1 MEINFI
7 PLNHFKSQTIDGGVL
22 ISSNAQ
28 EIFKDFIAQKKIQL
42 NLEGKYQTH
51 PKIISII

>member
-42 NLEGKYQTH
+42 NLEGKYQL
-51 PKIISII
+51 IRR